1 MTRADALSGLEREL
15 GVLLRRVRRAL
26 GARAAM
32 IHPDLQAAGYLM
44 LAYVVEEGP
53 QRSSA
58 IAERLDIDKGAVSR
72 QVQQLVELG
81 LLERTTDPAD
91 GRASILTVTA
101 TGRARHDQVVELR
114 RQWFDERLGEW
125 DDRELQQFA
134 DLLGRYNESLE
145 AGELAGSAQPDRGV
159 RR

>member
-1 MTRADALSGLEREL
+1 MTRTDALAGLEREL

-32 IHPDLQAAGYLM
+32 IHPDLQSVAYLM

-58 IAERLDIDKGAVSR
+58 IAERFDIDKGAVSR
-72 QVQQLVELG
+72 QVQHLVELG
-81 LLERTTDPAD
+81 LFERKPDPAD
-91 GRASILTVTA
+91 GRASSLRVTA
-101 TGRARHDQVVELR
+101 RGRKRYDEVNVLR
-114 RQWFDERLGEW
+114 REWLDDRLGGWE
-125 DDRELQQFA
+125 DSELQQFA
-134 DLLGRYNESLE
+134 DMLGRYNESLE
-145 AGELAGSAQPDRGV
+145 AGELIESPQPDRGV